1 MTIKSV
7 DQFSARHY
15 AMLAKFNTA
24 KINGDFVDV
33 FFSYLVHMG
42 VLTMNNAQ
50 VFIPN
55 LEMQYYFNLPDD

>member
-1 MTIKSV
+1 
-7 DQFSARHY
+7 
-15 AMLAKFNTA
+15 MLAKFNTA